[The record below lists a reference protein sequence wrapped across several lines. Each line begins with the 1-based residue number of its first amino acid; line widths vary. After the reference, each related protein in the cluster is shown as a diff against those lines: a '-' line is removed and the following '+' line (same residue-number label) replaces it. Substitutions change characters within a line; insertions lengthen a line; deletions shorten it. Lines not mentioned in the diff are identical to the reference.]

1 MCVYPTL
8 LCAYST
14 CDDVVSVVSSL
25 HMSDLL
31 LHFLVFSST
40 SKGLHS
46 DGYTI
51 FVEFLLFMFVVQ
63 VCMFESIK
71 YIILRN

>member
-1 MCVYPTL
+1 M
-8 LCAYST
+8 
-14 CDDVVSVVSSL
+14 
-25 HMSDLL
+25 

-46 DGYTI
+46 DAYMI
-51 FVEFLLFMFVVQ
+51 FVEFLLFMFIVQ

-71 YIILRN
+71 YIILRI